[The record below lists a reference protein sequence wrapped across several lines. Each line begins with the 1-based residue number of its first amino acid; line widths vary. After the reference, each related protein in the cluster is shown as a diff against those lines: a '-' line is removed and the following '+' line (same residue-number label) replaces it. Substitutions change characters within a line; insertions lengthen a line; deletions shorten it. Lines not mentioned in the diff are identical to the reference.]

1 MPENI
6 QIIKKDVKNITLKVK
21 PNGEVILTAPKI
33 ASDEHIEFIVK
44 KRAKWIEK
52 KKEFFASFITTEKE
66 YVSGE
71 DFKYLGRSYR
81 LKVIESKKESVKLQ
95 RGYLEIYVKNKSD
108 LKQKQNLVYSWYSEK
123 ALLHFFNILQE
134 FNKIVKQEIK
144 DIKIRQMKTRWG
156 SCNAYKSYI
165 NLNIELIKK
174 PKKCIEYVIFHELVH
189 LIHPNH
195 SKEFYNYLSL
205 YMCDWEQRK
214 DILERPFNISCHFS
228 THF

>member
-1 MPENI
+1 MLENI
-6 QIIKKDVKNITLKVK
+6 QITKKDVKNITLKVK
-21 PNGEVILTAPKI
+21 PSGEVILTAPKI
-33 ASDEHIEFIVK
+33 TSDEHIKFIIK

-52 KKEFFASFITTEKE
+52 KKEFFASFETSEKE

-81 LKVIESKKESVKLQ
+81 LKVIESNKEAVKLQ
-95 RGYLEIYVKNKSD
+95 RGYLEIYVKNKND
-108 LKQKQNLVYSWYSEK
+108 LKRKQNLVYEWYYEK

-156 SCNAYKSYI
+156 SCNTHKSYI

-174 PKKCIEYVIFHELVH
+174 PKICIEYVVFHELVH
-189 LIHPNH
+189 LIYPNH

-205 YMCDWEQRK
+205 YMTDWEKRK
-214 DILERPFNISCHFS
+214 HILEKTSK
-228 THF
+228 

>member
-1 MPENI
+1 MLENFVI
-6 QIIKKDVKNITLKVK
+6 TKKDVKNITIKVK
-21 PNGEVILTAPKI
+21 PNGEVILTAPEI
-33 ASDEHIEFIVK
+33 TTDEHIKFIVK

-52 KKEFFASFITTEKE
+52 KKEFFASFKVNEKE

-81 LKVIESKKESVKLQ
+81 LKIIESKKESVKLQ
-95 RGYLEIYVKNKSD
+95 RGYLEIYVKNKND
-108 LKQKQNLVYSWYSEK
+108 LKRKQNLVYEWYYEK

-156 SCNAYKSYI
+156 SCNAHKSYI

-174 PKKCIEYVIFHELVH
+174 QRYCIEYVIFHELAH
-189 LIHPNH
+189 LIHSNH
-195 SKEFYNYLSL
+195 SKEFYNYLTL
-205 YMCDWEQRK
+205 HMPDWEDRKQR
-214 DILERPFNISCHFS
+214 LERHYPK
-228 THF
+228 

>member
-1 MPENI
+1 MLEKI
-6 QIIKKDVKNITLKVK
+6 IIIKKNVKHIILKVK

-33 ASDEHIEFIVK
+33 ITNEHIDYILK

-52 KKEFFASFITTEKE
+52 KQEFFASFQVNTKE

-81 LKVIESKKESVKLQ
+81 LKVIESKKECVKLQ

-108 LKQKQNLVYSWYSEK
+108 LKRKQNLVYEWYYEK
-123 ALLHFFNILQE
+123 ALFHFFNILQE

-156 SCNAYKSYI
+156 SCNPYKSYI

-174 PKKCIEYVIFHELVH
+174 PKICIEYVVFHELVH
-189 LIHPNH
+189 LIYPNH
-195 SKEFYNYLSL
+195 SQEFYNYLSL
-205 YMCDWEQRK
+205 YMADWEKRK
-214 DILERPFNISCHFS
+214 EILEKANI
-228 THF
+228 